1 MKYKKNRKPRDIK
14 FNTTALPDIVFM
26 LLFFFMVVTVMKDNN
41 TERAVELP
49 YTQYADYIKAQDD
62 YISVVMEHTKGG
74 DINYYVENKR
84 HNNLN
89 SVDNHLSKLRTD
101 HIAEPD
107 ISVKIKVDKHTSMK
121 HVNEVKRLLQ
131 NNSFFKV
138 KYLIRDMDV

>member
-62 YISVVMEHTKGG
+62 YISIIMEHTKAG
-74 DINYYVENKR
+74 DIHYYIDNKL
-84 HNNLN
+84 HKNLR

-101 HIAEPD
+101 YIAVPE
-107 ISVKIKVDKHTSMK
+107 ISVKIKIDKSTSMK
-121 HVNEVKRLLQ
+121 YVNEVKRLLQ